1 MIPAPPKNC
10 SSFLTL
16 FSPPSR
22 KIPQATDLQAPPP
35 SVRTISS
42 SSPSSSV
49 TSSSLHSKVRTG
61 SHVNSSFKMTS
72 LLSST
77 TCGPSP
83 SGTLHSE
90 NSVGSGSGHLPSLKK
105 PAAVCPLGP
114 GRPKNAAGRPSK
126 PMLKLREEAA
136 AAAALR
142 KRKAPSQ
149 EGEHSGPNRNCIILQ
164 DRGRPPSST
173 STSSSSSTKLT
184 FLSPHPHGQTNGTI
198 SPSGKLRPQPSPSD
212 SHSPATKAVWTYRQT
227 HAPLSHSSPLDPPNT
242 ANNSHSR
249 GGLGDSAIHRQS
261 GGRGFDQH
269 GLVKK
274 RKVGGTDEHSPSTK
288 PSVHRLPSSSSSS
301 SASSSSPRSNFYPWK
316 DSKSGGL
323 SGGMDKKQ
331 GTPKVSVSVGK
342 HGLQQERRNP
352 AVFFCLSVFSLFC
365 LLTVCFCVSLTV
377 HSRSEIQQKQMCDHK
392 YAISAASLVPDT
404 FIHPNIKGFLFQT
417 NALTFI
423 CSSPHTYVEDGQ

>member
-1 MIPAPPKNC
+1 
-10 SSFLTL
+10 
-16 FSPPSR
+16 
-22 KIPQATDLQAPPP
+22 
-35 SVRTISS
+35 
-42 SSPSSSV
+42 
-49 TSSSLHSKVRTG
+49 
-61 SHVNSSFKMTS
+61 MTS
-72 LLSST
+72 LSSST

-90 NSVGSGSGHLPSLKK
+90 NSVGSGSGYLASLKK
-105 PAAVCPLGP
+105 PAAVCPLGA

-173 STSSSSSTKLT
+173 STSSSSSTKLP

-198 SPSGKLRPQPSPSD
+198 SPSGKMRPQPSPSD

-227 HAPLSHSSPLDPPNT
+227 HAPLSHSSPLDPST
-242 ANNSHSR
+242 AANNSHSR

-261 GGRGFDQH
+261 SGRGFDQH

-274 RKVGGTDEHSPSTK
+274 RKGGGTDEHPPSTK

-323 SGGMDKKQ
+323 SGGVDKKQ

-342 HGLQQERRNP
+342 HGLQQESSSP
-352 AVFFCLSVFSLFC
+352 SSVSVFFILFADI
-365 LLTVCFCVSLTV
+365 LCFCVSITV
-377 HSRSEIQQKQMCDHK
+377 HSRCEIQQKQACDHK
-392 YAISAASLVPDT
+392 YAISAASLVPD
-404 FIHPNIKGFLFQT
+404 IR
-417 NALTFI
+417 
-423 CSSPHTYVEDGQ
+423 SSDFKRIPYFRLLG

>member
-1 MIPAPPKNC
+1 MCTRVFI
-10 SSFLTL
+10 SL
-16 FSPPSR
+16 FSPPFR
-22 KIPQATDLQAPPP
+22 KIPQATDLQVPPP

-42 SSPSSSV
+42 CSSSSSV
-49 TSSSLHSKVRTG
+49 PSSSLHSKVRTG

-72 LLSST
+72 LSSAN

-90 NSVGSGSGHLPSLKK
+90 NSVGGGSGHLAALRK
-105 PAAVCPLGP
+105 PAAVCPLGI
-114 GRPKNAAGRPSK
+114 GRPKNAGRPSK

-149 EGEHSGPNRNCIILQ
+149 EGEHSGPSRNCIILQ

-173 STSSSSSTKLT
+173 STSSSSSTKLP
-184 FLSPHPHGQTNGTI
+184 FLSAHPHGQTNGTI

-227 HAPLSHSSPLDPPNT
+227 HAPLSHSSPLDPPT
-242 ANNSHSR
+242 AANNSHSR
-249 GGLGDSAIHRQS
+249 AGLGDSAIYRQS

-274 RKVGGTDEHSPSTK
+274 RKGGGTDEHSPSTK
-288 PSVHRLPSSSSSS
+288 ASVHRLPSSSSSS

-316 DSKSGGL
+316 DSKSGGM
-323 SGGMDKKQ
+323 SGGVDKKQ
-331 GTPKVSVSVGK
+331 GTPKVSVNGGK
-342 HGLQQERRNP
+342 FDLQQERRNP
-352 AVFFCLSVFSLFC
+352 AVFFCLSVFFLFC
-365 LLTVCFCVSLTV
+365 LGGN
-377 HSRSEIQQKQMCDHK
+377 
-392 YAISAASLVPDT
+392 LV
-404 FIHPNIKGFLFQT
+404 
-417 NALTFI
+417 
-423 CSSPHTYVEDGQ
+423 